1 MEKAVLI
8 AINERLYKLGLID
21 EDTKNKVVAEINIAK

>member
-1 MEKAVLI
+1 MEKAILI

-21 EDTKNKVVAEINIAK
+21 EDTKNKVAVEINTTK

>member
-1 MEKAVLI
+1 MEKAILM

-21 EDTKNKVVAEINIAK
+21 EDTKNKVTAEINTTK